1 MFTKCPYCCISLDDW
16 LIVGVPQCASTL
28 LQVLQAQ
35 EDAVQSVQQEARD
48 ALLAIA
54 GNKKQYQTL
63 LTDLLVCLCFDI

>member
-1 MFTKCPYCCISLDDW
+1 
-16 LIVGVPQCASTL
+16 
-28 LQVLQAQ
+28 VLQKQ

-63 LTDLLVCLCFDI
+63 LTDLLVCLRSLSPRLL